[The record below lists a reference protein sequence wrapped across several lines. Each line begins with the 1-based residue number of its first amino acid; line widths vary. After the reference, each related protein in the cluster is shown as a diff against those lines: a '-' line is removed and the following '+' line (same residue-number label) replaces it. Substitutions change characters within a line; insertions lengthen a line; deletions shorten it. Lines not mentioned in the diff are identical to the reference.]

1 MRHYTQM
8 TGGSAIFLAVLSAS
22 LAGGAGL
29 SYANPLDDMKNG
41 IIRFDRDMCR
51 KYPSSCKKHTVK
63 RRAAATPVKPVQKP
77 GTAIVEPAPVI
88 PREKPAQAIE
98 SKTGTVPPSETVT
111 PRDKPAQVTEAE
123 THAASP
129 AEIVIPR
136 EKPLVPVPETAK
148 VPAEP
153 VVVPKEKPV
162 RQASVATP
170 PPKPEIA
177 ADMGDCVTALKSLGV
192 TFTAQASNVSDG
204 SCTVVNP
211 VMLDEMKAGTHTIR
225 FPDKPL
231 LNCKF
236 ALAFTRWVKEHG
248 DPIVM
253 ADAKSPLAK
262 LYTGPGYQCRGR
274 NGDSSAKISE
284 HGYGNAVDVTD
295 FTLADGRTFQ
305 VSEAP
310 NSSSSAYA
318 TLRDLRASGC
328 TVFTTVLGPGA
339 NAAHASHFHFDLGT
353 HGKSGTYRICE

>member
-1 MRHYTQM
+1 M
-8 TGGSAIFLAVLSAS
+8 TGRSAMFLAVLCAP
-22 LAGGAGL
+22 LAVGIAH
-29 SYANPLDDMKNG
+29 ANPLDDMKNG

-51 KYPSSCKKHTVK
+51 KYPKSCKKHSAK
-63 RRAAATPVKPVQKP
+63 RRAAAKPVKPVQKP
-77 GTAIVEPAPVI
+77 EAVKTEAEPAPVI
-88 PREKPAQAIE
+88 PREKPAQAVE
-98 SKTGTVPPSETVT
+98 AKTPAAT
-111 PRDKPAQVTEAE
+111 PAE
-123 THAASP
+123 
-129 AEIVIPR
+129 EIVIPR
-136 EKPLVPVPETAK
+136 EKPLVPVPETVQ
-148 VPAEP
+148 VPVEP

-170 PPKPEIA
+170 PPTPEIA
-177 ADMGDCVTALKSLGV
+177 PDNGDCVASLKALGV

-211 VMLDEMKAGTHTIR
+211 VMLDEMNAGTHTIR

-248 DPIVM
+248 DPIVT

-274 NGDSSAKISE
+274 NGDNSAKISE
-284 HGYGNAVDVTD
+284 HGYGNAVDITD

-305 VSEAP
+305 VSDAP
-310 NSSSSAYA
+310 NSSSSAFA
-318 TLRDLRASGC
+318 TLRDMRASGC